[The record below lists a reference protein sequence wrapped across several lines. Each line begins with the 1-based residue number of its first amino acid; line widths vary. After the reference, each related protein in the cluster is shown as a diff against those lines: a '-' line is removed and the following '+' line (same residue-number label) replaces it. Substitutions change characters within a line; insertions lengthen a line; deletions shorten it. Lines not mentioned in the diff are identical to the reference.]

1 MDGSKANLKIFA
13 GNAHPALA
21 QEIAD
26 YVGVRLGHS
35 KVGRFSD
42 GEISLTIAESV
53 RGSDSYIIQPTCNPV
68 NENLMELLIMIDA
81 LRRASA
87 RRITAV
93 MPYYGYAR
101 QERKTRARDP
111 ISAKLVANLLVAAG
125 ARRVIAMD
133 LHSGAIQGFFDIPFD
148 HLLGMPIL
156 GDYYKRKGLTDVV
169 LVSPDLG
176 GVTRTRDLAEY
187 LGAEIAI
194 LEKRRPA
201 PNVAKIMNLIGD
213 VQGKTVIMNDDLID
227 TAGTITL
234 GAEALMNRGAKEVYA
249 CCTHAVLSGPA
260 IERIQNSCLKEVV
273 VTNTIPLDKDK
284 QIDKIKVLSIAPLLG
299 EAIIRI
305 NADDSVSELFAHQE
319 GLSDTLKR

>member
-1 MDGSKANLKIFA
+1 MNFAKAKLKIFT

-26 YVGVRLGHS
+26 YIGVPLGSS
-35 KVGRFSD
+35 KVDRFSD
-42 GEISLTIAESV
+42 GEISLTISESV
-53 RGSDSYIIQPTCNPV
+53 RGSDSYVIQPTCYPV
-68 NENLMELLIMIDA
+68 NEHLMELLIMVDA

-93 MPYYGYAR
+93 IPYYGYAR
-101 QERKTRARDP
+101 QERKNRARDP
-111 ISAKLVANLLVAAG
+111 ISAKLVANLIVAAG

-133 LHSGAIQGFFDIPFD
+133 LHAGAIQGFFDIPVD

-156 GDYYKRKGLTDVV
+156 GEYYKQKGLTDVV

-213 VQGKTVIMNDDLID
+213 VKGKTVIMTDDLID

-249 CCTHAVLSGPA
+249 CCTHPVLSGSA

-273 VTNTIPLDKDK
+273 VTNTIPLSEEK
-284 QIDKIKVLSIAPLLG
+284 QIDKIKVLSVAPLLG
-299 EAIIRI
+299 EAIRRI
-305 NADDSVSELFAHQE
+305 NSDVSVSALF
-319 GLSDTLKR
+319 T

>member
-1 MDGSKANLKIFA
+1 MISHGKNIKILA
-13 GNAHPALA
+13 GNSHPALA
-21 QEIAD
+21 MQIASALGLPLGKCE
-26 YVGVRLGHS
+26 VGH
-35 KVGRFSD
+35 FAD
-42 GEISLTIAESV
+42 GEVSVSIGETV
-53 RGSDSYIIQPTCNPV
+53 RGSDVFLIQSTCGPV
-68 NENLMELLIMIDA
+68 NDNLMELLIMIDA

-93 MPYYGYAR
+93 IPYFGYAR

-111 ISAKLVANLLVAAG
+111 ISAKLVANLIDAAG
-125 ARRVIAMD
+125 ARRVMAMD
-133 LHSGAIQGFFDIPFD
+133 LHAGAIQGFFDIPMD
-148 HLLGMPIL
+148 HLVGMPIL
-156 GDYYKRKGLTDVV
+156 GEYYKQKSLSDVV

-213 VQGKTVIMNDDLID
+213 VKGKTVIMTDDLID

-234 GAEALMNRGAKEVYA
+234 GAEAVMNRGAKEVYA
-249 CCTHAVLSGPA
+249 CCTHPVLSGSA

-273 VTNTIPLDKDK
+273 VTNTIPLPKEK
-284 QIDKIKVLSIAPLLG
+284 QIEKIKVLSVAPLLG
-299 EAIIRI
+299 EAIKRVHS
-305 NADDSVSELFAHQE
+305 DQSVSELF
-319 GLSDTLKR
+319 S